1 MGAVKRRGVWIGVA
15 VVLVAIAAL
24 GWWGYSQAK
33 QFESL
38 ARAGRSDAAAALKSL
53 EAEQSPV
60 ALASFEKAGAEFAQA
75 RAPLGPGWLRGVPWL
90 GRQLDAAEDLAT
102 IGVEGSR
109 AGAAA
114 SRLLVESNSVS
125 GEERLGKLLEVA
137 RPHLDEA
144 LVALVAVRDG
154 AAELNPDGLVG
165 PLAEAVSAAKEQL
178 QSMELVLSRSEA
190 LLELERYMF
199 SRQHRFVVLAQNSAQ
214 LRPTGGFIGTFG
226 LVELGPDGFDLTDF
240 ADVYTLPPS
249 RVKVPAP
256 DGWVMTTQ
264 WLRFRTANWWLDFP
278 TSAKTLV
285 SLWEGTKSQPEIDGV
300 IAIDLPTI
308 RDLLKVFGPIRVPES
323 DVALTAKNVV
333 EQLSYTVEIENSGKT
348 VDKRKD
354 AVISLAKAVMER
366 LTHLKQDEFSPV
378 LSSLATSANEKH
390 VQLYL
395 TDADAQAD
403 IVASGWSGALA
414 PPEGTTDLLAVSNAV
429 IARPAKGNL
438 GVDKSLAYAVELQ
451 PDGSATTTLELG
463 YRKDSSNPLGMHQD
477 AFPNQVRV
485 NRGTATTLTGGKQVS
500 QIEDATGL
508 PTFSNVFELP
518 LGQSKTVRMTTRVP
532 TALQSGAATAVPGA
546 PAASAPAS
554 GEVWHYRLLLA
565 KQADLV
571 NTDAEITVKAPEGF
585 RIADATAWFRVD
597 GKAVGAKVVDGT
609 ATVTTP
615 LRQDLLVDVLLVRS

>member
-1 MGAVKRRGVWIGVA
+1 
-15 VVLVAIAAL
+15 
-24 GWWGYSQAK
+24 
-33 QFESL
+33 
-38 ARAGRSDAAAALKSL
+38 
-53 EAEQSPV
+53 
-60 ALASFEKAGAEFAQA
+60 
-75 RAPLGPGWLRGVPWL
+75 
-90 GRQLDAAEDLAT
+90 
-102 IGVEGSR
+102 
-109 AGAAA
+109 
-114 SRLLVESNSVS
+114 
-125 GEERLGKLLEVA
+125 
-137 RPHLDEA
+137 
-144 LVALVAVRDG
+144 
-154 AAELNPDGLVG
+154 
-165 PLAEAVSAAKEQL
+165 
-178 QSMELVLSRSEA
+178 
-190 LLELERYMF
+190 
-199 SRQHRFVVLAQNSAQ
+199 
-214 LRPTGGFIGTFG
+214 
-226 LVELGPDGFDLTDF
+226 
-240 ADVYTLPPS
+240 
-249 RVKVPAP
+249 
-256 DGWVMTTQ
+256 
-264 WLRFRTANWWLDFP
+264 
-278 TSAKTLV
+278 
-285 SLWEGTKSQPEIDGV
+285 
-300 IAIDLPTI
+300 
-308 RDLLKVFGPIRVPES
+308 
-323 DVALTAKNVV
+323 
-333 EQLSYTVEIENSGKT
+333 
-348 VDKRKD
+348 
-354 AVISLAKAVMER
+354 MER